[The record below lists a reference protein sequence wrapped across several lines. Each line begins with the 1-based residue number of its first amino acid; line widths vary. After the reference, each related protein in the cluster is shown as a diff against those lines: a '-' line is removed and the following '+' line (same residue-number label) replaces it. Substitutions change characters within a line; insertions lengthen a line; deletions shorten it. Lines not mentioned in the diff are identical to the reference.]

1 MINVRGTDFYTA
13 EDAMEY
19 LSMKY
24 SSVIYLLRTYNIPK
38 YKNKY
43 IITKEQLEE
52 IRSRE
57 NQYFKLNML
66 NEENLSFRHKDNIF
80 N

>member
-24 SSVIYLLRTYNIPK
+24 SSVIFLLRKYNIPK

-52 IRSRE
+52 IRSRK
-57 NQYFKLNML
+57 NQYFKMNMF
-66 NEENLSFRHKDNIF
+66 NDENLSFFHKESIF
-80 N
+80 D

>member
-13 EDAMEY
+13 EDAQEY

-24 SSVIYLLRTYNIPK
+24 SSVIFLLRKYKIPK

-43 IITKEQLEE
+43 IITKEQLDT
-52 IRSRE
+52 IKNRE

-66 NEENLSFRHKDNIF
+66 NDENLSFKHKEKIF
-80 N
+80 D

>member
-1 MINVRGTDFYTA
+1 MINVRGIDFYTA

-24 SSVIYLLRTYNIPK
+24 SSVIFLLRKYKIPK

-52 IRSRE
+52 IRSRK
-57 NQYFKLNML
+57 NQYFKMNMF
-66 NEENLSFRHKDNIF
+66 NDENLNFRHKESIF
-80 N
+80 D